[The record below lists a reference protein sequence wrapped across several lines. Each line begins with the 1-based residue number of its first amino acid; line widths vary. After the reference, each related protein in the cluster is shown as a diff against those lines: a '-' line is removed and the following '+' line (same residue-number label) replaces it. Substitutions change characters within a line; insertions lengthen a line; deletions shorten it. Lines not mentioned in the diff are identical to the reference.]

1 MSLLHEYTKELFN
14 WQKTL
19 KMINKTNCWLL
30 AVFVDFQFTPWH
42 KIEVLFNG
50 NVQQCPLCLGTVRT
64 PMHSLDSFFLECLDK
79 LVSFPSR
86 QLQATIK
93 CPLCRTSFPVP
104 DADTFDNLPSSFRR
118 DQLVEAPI
126 LEASTKEKCDTCGWN
141 NPTVIY
147 CSVCQRVLCPTCF
160 KFDQRFKKSSKCFDR
175 RTTRARITR
184 RDREINYAHLFILY
198 IYLIICCVYYLMTQ
212 YKTEEPKPGVN
223 AV

>member
-1 MSLLHEYTKELFN
+1 MQY
-14 WQKTL
+14 
-19 KMINKTNCWLL
+19 
-30 AVFVDFQFTPWH
+30 
-42 KIEVLFNG
+42 
-50 NVQQCPLCLGTVRT
+50 
-64 PMHSLDSFFLECLDK
+64 LDSFFLECLVK
-79 LVSFPSR
+79 LMNFSSR

-160 KFDQRFKKSSKCFDR
+160 KFHQRFKKSSKCFDR

-184 RDREINYAHLFILY
+184 RDWDANYFRLFISF
-198 IYLIICCVYYLMTQ
+198 IFFIIFSLDYLMTQ
-212 YKTEEPKPGVN
+212 YKTE
-223 AV
+223 